1 MTRKSDTITEETKA
15 RLVHSAESEFA
26 LHGFK
31 GASLR
36 QICKEAEV
44 TTGALY
50 FLFKDKDDLF
60 RSVISPVT
68 EAVRDLVNQHYM
80 EESMLSQL
88 NASESE
94 DEDFRAAEAIVGIYF
109 KKRRICNIIFQNR
122 DHEAVRDFFDEL
134 AALIDDETKKLIYK
148 RYPDFLAASA
158 FNERSI
164 HWFSHLQIDSVTQIL
179 EHSVDEAQA
188 NEQLKVMIRF
198 MRGGFFSVVEGL
210 EKV

>member
-109 KKRRICNIIFQNR
+109 KKQTQNMQ
-122 DHEAVRDFFDEL
+122 
-134 AALIDDETKKLIYK
+134 Y
-148 RYPDFLAASA
+148 
-158 FNERSI
+158 N
-164 HWFSHLQIDSVTQIL
+164 FS
-179 EHSVDEAQA
+179 
-188 NEQLKVMIRF
+188 K
-198 MRGGFFSVVEGL
+198 
-210 EKV
+210 